1 MAGFGEKAVFCKF
14 CQNKNRAARAFAQ
27 AAFCLRYLSGG
38 GGINYYMKLL
48 EQILGELG
56 ADTLKAFTV
65 VPDFG
70 GYFRSVKSVA
80 EYSEEKIVL
89 LARRRVITIE
99 GKKLEV
105 GKYFEQDIFIKGE
118 IEGVKI
124 EK

>member
-1 MAGFGEKAVFCKF
+1 
-14 CQNKNRAARAFAQ
+14 
-27 AAFCLRYLSGG
+27 
-38 GGINYYMKLL
+38 MKLL

-118 IEGVKI
+118 IESVKI